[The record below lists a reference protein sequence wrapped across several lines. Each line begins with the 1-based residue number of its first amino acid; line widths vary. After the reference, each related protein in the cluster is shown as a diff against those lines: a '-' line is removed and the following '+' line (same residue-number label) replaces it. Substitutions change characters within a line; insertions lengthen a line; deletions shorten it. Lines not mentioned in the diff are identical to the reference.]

1 MDWHLAL
8 LLLAIAVTYFAWRR
22 ARRQSELA
30 RASAPPLEPARW
42 TYRLEPRRDDGGGY
56 VIVSADGTH
65 LPDDAITWDVHGL
78 DVIRIPGGGDLDPG
92 ALGDDRFDP
101 GSGVQLI
108 SEGDATAQRLGVWDE
123 AGSVRLGTVGPEDAV
138 RATAYIER
146 RELTDCIVLGEST
159 ADGVRTGLVLLLV
172 HRDTAV
178 EA

>member
-30 RASAPPLEPARW
+30 RTATPPLEPARW
-42 TYRLEPRRDDGGGY
+42 TYRLEPHHDGGSGY
-56 VIVSADGTH
+56 TIVSAEGTR

-78 DVIRIPGGGDLDPG
+78 DVVRIPGGGDLDPH

-108 SEGDATAQRLGVWDE
+108 SEGDETAQSLGVWDE
-123 AGSVRLGTVGPEDAV
+123 TGSVRLGSVGADDAA
-138 RATAYIER
+138 RAAAYIER
-146 RELTDCIVLGEST
+146 RELTDCVVLRETT
-159 ADGVRTGLVLLLV
+159 ADGVRTGLLLLLV